1 VHRLIS
7 YLLALAACASAAG
20 EPDLGP
26 PPPGTPVLPDGVLN
40 PRLLRRFPA
49 LTVPPPATGAAAE
62 QIALGKQLF
71 FDRRLSR
78 NADTSCSSCHPLDR
92 GGVDHRAISIGTAGR
107 IGVRNA
113 PTVFNAAR
121 YVAQF
126 WDGRAATLEEQAR
139 GPLTAEHEMA
149 FAPAELVARLRAIPG
164 YSAAFARAFPEQP
177 LGFEQVTGALAAFER
192 TLVTPAR
199 WDRYLRGDRTALSAA
214 EVRGA
219 RVFADVGCVQCH
231 TGELVG
237 GAMFQKVG
245 GQLAWPNQR
254 DQGRYEVTHL
264 AADRMVFKVP
274 SLRNVAVTAP
284 YFHDG
289 SVSDLGE
296 AVRMMARHQLGFE
309 LEPDEVTAIVTWLGA
324 LTGEVPDVTPPALP

>member
-1 VHRLIS
+1 MHRLI
-7 YLLALAACASAAG
+7 LFLAAAACSSAAG

-26 PPPGTPVLPDGVLN
+26 PPPGTPVLPVAALN

-49 LTVPPPATGAAAE
+49 LAVPPAATGVAAE
-62 QIALGKQLF
+62 QVALGKQLF

-78 NADTSCSSCHPLDR
+78 NGDTACSSCHPLDR
-92 GGVDHRAISIGTAGR
+92 GGVDHRATSVGTAGR
-107 IGVRNA
+107 IGARNA
-113 PTVFNAAR
+113 PTVYNAAR
-121 YVAQF
+121 HVAQF

-139 GPLTAEHEMA
+139 EPITSAHEMA
-149 FAPAELVARLRAIPG
+149 LAPADVVARLRAIPG
-164 YSAAFARAFPEQP
+164 YASEFARAFPGQP
-177 LGFEQVTGALAAFER
+177 LDFERVGAALAAFER

-199 WDRYLRGDRTALSAA
+199 WDRYLRGDATALNAA

-231 TGELVG
+231 TGELLG
-237 GAMFQKVG
+237 GSMFQKVG
-245 GQLAWPNQR
+245 GQRPWPNQR
-254 DQGRYEVTHL
+254 DLGRFTVTHL
-264 AADRMVFKVP
+264 PADSMVFKVP

-289 SVSDLGE
+289 SVSDLSE

-309 LEPDEVTAIVTWLGA
+309 LQPDEVTAIVAWLGA

>member
-1 VHRLIS
+1 MHRLIP
-7 YLLALAACASAAG
+7 YLLALAACRSAAG

-26 PPPGTPVLPDGVLN
+26 PPAGTPVLPDGALN

-78 NADTSCSSCHPLDR
+78 DRDTSCSSCHPLDR
-92 GGVDHRAISIGTAGR
+92 GGVDHRATSVGTAGR
-107 IGVRNA
+107 VGTRNA
-113 PTVFNAAR
+113 PTVYNAAR
-121 YVAQF
+121 QVAQF

-139 GPLTAEHEMA
+139 GPLTSERELAA
-149 FAPAELVARLRAIPG
+149 APDELVATVRAIPG
-164 YSAAFARAFPEQP
+164 YAAGFARAFPGQP
-177 LGFEQVTGALAAFER
+177 IDLDRVTAALAAFER

-199 WDRYLRGDRTALSAA
+199 WDRYLRGERSALSAA
-214 EVRGA
+214 EVHGA

-245 GQLAWPNQR
+245 GQLPWPNQR
-254 DQGRYEVTHL
+254 DQGRYAVTHL
-264 AADRMVFKVP
+264 PADRMVFKVP
-274 SLRNVAVTAP
+274 SLRNVAVTGP

-289 SVSDLGE
+289 SVSDLRE

-309 LEPDEVTAIVTWLGA
+309 LEPDEVVAIVTWLGA
-324 LTGEVPDVTPPALP
+324 LTGESPDATPPALP